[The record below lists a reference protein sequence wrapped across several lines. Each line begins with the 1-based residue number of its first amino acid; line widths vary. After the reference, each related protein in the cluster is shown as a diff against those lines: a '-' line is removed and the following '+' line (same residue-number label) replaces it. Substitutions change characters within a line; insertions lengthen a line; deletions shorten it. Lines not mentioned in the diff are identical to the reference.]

1 MGDGSIDS
9 IVIHLT
15 LTWVL
20 AALVGAG
27 RYLHVESLGLCRCR
41 A

>member
-27 RYLHVESLGLCRCR
+27 CYPHVEPLGLCRCR